1 MGRPQERQ
9 GRFVRSPQQ
18 GHTGWSQ
25 TEAFEHQTWGVCP
38 GFLSPQVTWVRLP
51 LGKGSGSSVCRVG
64 IRATLKRVTGLC
76 TCLSAVSH
84 RALLYCHDE
93 SERSQREL
101 PCPVGEAAQTNSGP
115 LGRTGT
121 TCPSCP
127 SEASWVFWF
136 VRLFAFL

>member
-1 MGRPQERQ
+1 MGWQQERQ
-9 GRFVRSPQQ
+9 GCFVRSPQQ

-25 TEAFEHQTWGVCP
+25 REAFEHQTWGICP
-38 GFLSPQVTWVRLP
+38 GFLSPQITWVWLP
-51 LGKGSGSSVCRVG
+51 LGKGSGSSVGRVD
-64 IRATLKRVTGLC
+64 IHATLKHVTGSC

-93 SERSQREL
+93 SVLSQREL
-101 PCPVGEAAQTNSGP
+101 PCPVGEGAQTNSGP

-121 TCPSCP
+121 SSP
-127 SEASWVFWF
+127 SEVSWFFWF